1 MKTTSHEHI
10 QGILSGKS
18 SPLQKIFAAYES
30 HQSLQKIFARD
41 LPEAYQNQVSLL
53 LYKAG
58 VMTLGVSNSAVF
70 SRLSYE
76 KSNLFEHFKKKP
88 DWAGLR
94 EIRLKIVV

>member
-1 MKTTSHEHI
+1 MKTTSQEHI

-30 HQSLQKIFARD
+30 HQNLQKIFIRD
-41 LPEAYQNQVSLL
+41 LPEAYQNQVSLV

-58 VMTLGVSNSAVF
+58 VMTLGTNNSALF

-76 KSNLFEHFKKKP
+76 KSNLFEHFKKKTE
-88 DWAGLR
+88 WAGLR
-94 EIRLKIVV
+94 EIKLKILV